1 MFGGGIFKNLFKP
14 GSRTKIN
21 KRNMSRGNL
30 VRIPQKIGKIKDP
43 GWKDLTYR
51 KVQVV
56 PHEKNETRGKRVV
69 TKTTYHNVKN
79 EDNLSKRKLKKE
91 FQSEGHGNIVPHY
104 STGRPHQTHIT
115 QKIKTKF
122 HDSRRWNDEVQDRK
136 KKKVEYTTGNT
147 LASQKKDSSYDT
159 KTTYRSKSKYLRADK
174 EGQALVKAKY
184 EDSGIKGLKKVRIRG
199 KVDRA
204 ASNKYKDP
212 GCAEPFG
219 FCPNHADGTVGTL
232 GNKPLKSTHIRTY
245 KKGTSADDAFAGR
258 INPSGNPLAMN
269 EMIGF
274 SVKKTKAKTYGDK
287 RGTQSIIG
295 HPDGKAPQYK
305 SNKGRVNKK
314 KIKFHDR
321 KTIRLKQN
329 IFDDNLAQGNSPMAG
344 YIKAKDFRQLKR
356 DRISRQSMKDW
367 KSTGKINNNI
377 ARKND

>member
-21 KRNMSRGNL
+21 KRNISFGNL
-30 VRIPQKIGKIKDP
+30 VRVPQKIGKIKDP

-136 KKKVEYTTGNT
+136 KKEITHKTGRYRGG
-147 LASQKKDSSYDT
+147 LHSDRDHDT
-159 KTTYRSKSKYLRADK
+159 KTTYRSKSKHLRANK
-174 EGQALVKAKY
+174 EGKAIVKKKY
-184 EDSGIKGLKKVRIRG
+184 EDDGIKGIKNVRVRG
-199 KVDRA
+199 RVDRESA
-204 ASNKYKDP
+204 NIYKNP
-212 GCAEPFG
+212 NCGSPFG
-219 FCPNHADGTVGTL
+219 HCDNHADGVKGTI
-232 GNKPLKSTHIRTY
+232 GNKPLKTTHVQTY
-245 KKGTSADDAFAGR
+245 KKGTTPDDAFAGR
-258 INPSGNPLAMN
+258 LNPSGNPLSMN
-269 EMIGF
+269 EMIGH
-274 SVKKTKAKTYGDK
+274 SIKKMKSTYYGDK

-295 HPDGKAPQYK
+295 PPDGKAPQHK
-305 SNKGRVNKK
+305 SNRGKVNKK

-321 KTIRLKQN
+321 STLRLKQN
-329 IFDDNLAQGNSPMAG
+329 IFNDSLAQNHSPVHG

-356 DRISRQSMKDW
+356 DHISGKHFDQW
-367 KSTGKINNNI
+367 KETGKIRSKRIANI
-377 ARKND
+377 D

>member
-1 MFGGGIFKNLFKP
+1 MGGG
-14 GSRTKIN
+14 GSLIHRITN
-21 KRNMSRGNL
+21 RNIKQGKL
-30 VRIPQKIGKIKDP
+30 VRIRKKAPKAPKP
-43 GWKDLTYR
+43 NWVDLTY
-51 KVQVV
+51 KSKEIT
-56 PHEKNETRGKRVV
+56 PHIKNEQRGKKVV
-69 TKTTYHNVKN
+69 TKTTYHSVKN
-79 EDNLSKRKLKKE
+79 PDNLSKRKLKKQFE
-91 FQSEGHGNIVPHY
+91 AGDTPLHSSGLA
-104 STGRPHQTHIT
+104 QTFVT
-115 QKIKTKF
+115 QKKKTKY

-136 KKKVEYTTGNT
+136 KKKVEHTTGYT
-147 LASQKKDSSYDT
+147 LASQKKDSNYDT

-174 EGQALVKAKY
+174 EGQALVKSKY
-184 EDSGIKGLKKVRIRG
+184 EDSGIKGLKNVRVRG

-232 GNKPLKSTHIRTY
+232 GNKPLKTTHVRTY

-274 SVKKTKAKTYGDK
+274 SVKKTKTKTYGDK

-329 IFDDNLAQGNSPMAG
+329 IFDDNIAQANSPMAG

-356 DRISRQSMKDW
+356 DRISKQSMKDW

-377 ARKND
+377 ASKND